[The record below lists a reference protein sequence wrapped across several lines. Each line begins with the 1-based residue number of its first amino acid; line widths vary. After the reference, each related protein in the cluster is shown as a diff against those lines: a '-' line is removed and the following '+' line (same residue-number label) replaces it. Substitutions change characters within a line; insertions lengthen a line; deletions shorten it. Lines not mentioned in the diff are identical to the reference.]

1 MTNRNL
7 GLWVRLYRVL
17 SRLARRRL
25 ICVAA
30 LFVFTIV
37 FRLALSHVLSHPE
50 PSIHDEFAYLLGA
63 DLLAHGRVAAPPHPH
78 WKFFEAFHVIS
89 RPVYAPKYPP
99 GQAAFLSIGQML
111 FHDPFYGVLI
121 SVALFAAAACWMLQA
136 YVKPV
141 WSLMG
146 GICTALYFGAGNYW
160 TESYWGGAVA
170 GIGAALLMGA
180 FGRLKS
186 KGEPNSGITFGIGA
200 LILAT
205 SRPYEGSVLIVIL
218 CVALA
223 ASFWTRRRTQ
233 PRTAFATFAS
243 LTVALGIV
251 LAYNHSVTGQ
261 ALKMPYTVHMEQYGG
276 APTLWF
282 MPNVTPKSFEN
293 PAIRALT
300 EEYEIPTYKTVSSS
314 SVVSNVQQSMITIV
328 AMLIPGGGVWWFL
341 PLIFLPL
348 FRGDSNI
355 RLFAFSAASSLALLI
370 GETYMSL
377 HYMAPVL
384 VVVTLLVW
392 LVIDR
397 LWKLRRTRR
406 ADRIVLVSLLAC
418 GLFAGPVWR
427 TANAMAGRPTFLYR
441 SDGFG
446 FKRARIVREILKHPG
461 NHVVLVHYTPQ
472 QNILHTWVA
481 NGAEI
486 DKARLIWAH
495 DRGAEN
501 EALQGYFKD
510 RTFWSLE
517 ENGEQVTLVPYNSKL
532 VSHGVDRMISMQ

>member
-1 MTNRNL
+1 M
-7 GLWVRLYRVL
+7 
-17 SRLARRRL
+17 
-25 ICVAA
+25 A
-30 LFVFTIV
+30 LFVLTIL
-37 FRLALSHVLSHPE
+37 FRLALSQVLAHPE

-63 DLLAHGRVAAPPHPH
+63 DLLAHGRVAAAPHPH
-78 WKFFEAFHVIS
+78 WKFFETFHVIS

-99 GQAAFLSIGQML
+99 GQAAFLSIGQIL
-111 FHDPFYGVLI
+111 FHDPFHGVLI
-121 SVALFAAAACWMLQA
+121 SVALFAAAVCWMLQA

-141 WSLMG
+141 WGLLG

-170 GIGAALLMGA
+170 GIGAALLIGA
-180 FGRLKS
+180 FGRVKS
-186 KGEPNSGITFGIGA
+186 EGEPKCGVIFGIGA

-205 SRPYEGSVLIVIL
+205 SRPYESSLLIVIL
-218 CVALA
+218 CIALA
-223 ASFWTRRRTQ
+223 ANLWTRRRTQ
-233 PRTAFATFAS
+233 LRTAFATLAS
-243 LTVALGIV
+243 LSVALGIV

-261 ALKMPYTVHMEQYGG
+261 ALKMPYSVHMEQYGG

-293 PAIRALT
+293 RAIRALT

-314 SVVSNVQQSMITIV
+314 SAGSNVQQSMITIV
-328 AMLIPGGGVWWFL
+328 AMLIPGGGVLWFL

-348 FRGDSNI
+348 FRGDSHI
-355 RLFAFSAASSLALLI
+355 RFFVFSAVSCVALLI

-384 VVVTLLVW
+384 VVGTLLVW

-406 ADRIVLVSLLAC
+406 ADRIVLVSLLTCA
-418 GLFAGPVWR
+418 LFAGPVWR
-427 TANAMAGRPTFLYR
+427 SANAMVGRPTFLYR

-461 NHVVLVHYTPQ
+461 DHVVLVHYTPQ

-501 EALQGYFKD
+501 EVLRRYFKD
-510 RTFWSLE
+510 RTFWYLE

-532 VSHGVDRMISMQ
+532 VSHGVEPMVSRQ